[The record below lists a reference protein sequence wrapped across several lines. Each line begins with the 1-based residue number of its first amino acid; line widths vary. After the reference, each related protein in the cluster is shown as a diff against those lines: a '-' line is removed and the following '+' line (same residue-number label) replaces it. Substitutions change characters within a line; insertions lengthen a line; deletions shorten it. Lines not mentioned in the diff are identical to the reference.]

1 MDRKLLG
8 DPIYK
13 YEQRYRIPIRVSL
26 PNTEHRLEKSLHGPN
41 ICQMFIKP
49 KLLPLVLRTFPPPGG
64 GYGMRIYS
72 ISSLDCSI
80 GIAVRKLGRRVFI
93 KSPAPPSAGH
103 PLLKGGF
110 SKRDPV
116 REVVLKSSKPYPS
129 DP

>member
-1 MDRKLLG
+1 MQNNGKTL
-8 DPIYK
+8 Y
-13 YEQRYRIPIRVSL
+13 
-26 PNTEHRLEKSLHGPN
+26 GPH